1 MPIVV
6 EILAPDGRVVASVSL
21 PAREMF
27 WSDGAF
33 TPGPG
38 FGAYADFFSD
48 LEAASRRFD
57 EAIGAEEVEALAT
70 LAELWTELNHL
81 RIRERGVPG
90 WLEDVGLLLDGDRA
104 RMRCY
109 WVAAEDPLSDAQ
121 LDELEALTA
130 ADDGA
135 LVTAARTYMPLL
147 IAEIRRVRGHT

>member
-21 PAREMF
+21 PARETF

-38 FGAYADFFSD
+38 FGAYADFFRD

-90 WLEDVGLLLDGDRA
+90 RLDDVGLLLRRRPRA
-104 RMRCY
+104 
-109 WVAAEDPLSDAQ
+109 DA
-121 LDELEALTA
+121 LLLGRGGGPVVRRATRRA
-130 ADDGA
+130 GSAHRP
-135 LVTAARTYMPLL
+135 RTT
-147 IAEIRRVRGHT
+147 GSS

>member
-21 PAREMF
+21 PARETF

-38 FGAYADFFSD
+38 FGAYADFFRD

-70 LAELWTELNHL
+70 LAELWIELNHL

-90 WLEDVGLLLDGDRA
+90 WLDDVGLLL
-104 RMRCY
+104 
-109 WVAAEDPLSDAQ
+109 
-121 LDELEALTA
+121 TA
-130 ADDGA
+130 AARGCAVTGA
-135 LVTAARTYMPLL
+135 WRRTRCPT
-147 IAEIRRVRGHT
+147 RNSTSWKRSPPRTTGSS